1 MSRAN
6 AEVAWKKDGKPIE
19 ASDKIIIESDDL
31 IRQLIIKSGDES
43 DAGKY
48 SCEFVKTKESCQ
60 SRVTFMDSPFDS
72 DPADKVVFIGDE
84 VAFDVRVKT
93 SDAQCQWSVNG
104 KTQDERYVTPRPA
117 GFDRQLVINGATIE
131 DTGKIQ
137 CICVGHE
144 NKPVEG
150 SLRVIEHLKI
160 TKELEK
166 FDGKEGNQVT
176 FTVNA
181 NKKCDAVWYFNRKIA
196 DAERFSQSKSDD
208 GTVFNLSFTTV
219 EDDDEAKIEVTLGG
233 ELKEFVT
240 SSTNMRVESKG
251 RVGIYHSN

>member
-1 MSRAN
+1 M
-6 AEVAWKKDGKPIE
+6 
-19 ASDKIIIESDDL
+19 
-31 IRQLIIKSGDES
+31 
-43 DAGKY
+43 
-48 SCEFVKTKESCQ
+48 T
-60 SRVTFMDSPFDS
+60 
-72 DPADKVVFIGDE
+72 
-84 VAFDVRVKT
+84 FDVRVKQ

-104 KTQDERYVTPRPA
+104 KTQDDRYVTPRPS
-117 GFDRQLVINGATIE
+117 GFDRQLVINAATVE

-181 NKKCDAVWYFNRKIA
+181 NKKCDAVWYYNRKIA
-196 DAERFSQSKSDD
+196 EAERFNQSKSED
-208 GTVFNLSFTTV
+208 GTVFNLSFDAM

-251 RVGIYHSN
+251 SAPKIGVMAEDILIPAGKEATITFELKVSKKKALYNKLKSK